1 MVGSGL
7 RVIPS
12 KGEQPLKI
20 YLLVDELKKR
30 KIPQAAFA
38 KRLGVTV
45 AVLTGRAGVFPADKV
60 EECMRLLETWEDFTP
75 IPQGGKKT
83 VEHPW
88 NGPIL
93 PTGKRL

>member
-7 RVIPS
+7 RMIPS
-12 KGEQPLKI
+12 KGEQPFKI
-20 YLLVDELKKR
+20 YLLVDELKRR
-30 KIPQAAFA
+30 KIPQTAFA

-45 AVLTGRAGVFPADKV
+45 AVLTGRAGVFPAEKV
-60 EECMRLLETWEDFTP
+60 QECMQLLESWQEFTP
-75 IPQGGKKT
+75 PPTGGKKA

-93 PTGKRL
+93 ATGKRI